1 MLKDF
6 TSKSFCSNGGIDM
19 TKMKIGMS
27 INKHSRLLLTCL
39 LFLSSAIVLWVPCAQ
54 AQGSDAKSI
63 LKAMSDYVSSQ
74 KTIEITFDSDIEI
87 ITPHMEKIQFT
98 NSGEALLSRP
108 DKLRAHRVGGYS
120 DVVLFF
126 DGKTASVFGKN
137 INGYAQFDAPGTVD
151 QLIEALRQGNGIA
164 LPGADLL
171 LSNSYNVLVAGV
183 LEAKHIGRG
192 VIDGRECEHL
202 AFRNFDTDWQIWVE
216 VGKSPIPRKM
226 VITSKTLNSA
236 PQYTLR
242 VKGWKTGVVP
252 ARDAFAFIP
261 PAGAQKLSADALID
275 LDELPQSK

>member
-1 MLKDF
+1 MMK
-6 TSKSFCSNGGIDM
+6 T
-19 TKMKIGMS
+19 KIGIN
-27 INKHSRLLLTCL
+27 INKQRLALFFCIFFLTAAL
-39 LFLSSAIVLWVPCAQ
+39 VLWVPCAQ

-74 KTIEITFDSDIEI
+74 KTIELTFDSDIEV
-87 ITPHMEKIQFT
+87 ITPQLEKIQFT

-108 DKLRAHRVGGYS
+108 DKLRAHRVGGYA
-120 DVVLFF
+120 DVALFY
-126 DGKTASVFGKN
+126 DGKTASIYGKH
-137 INGYAQFDAPGTVD
+137 INGYAQFEAPGTVD
-151 QLIEALRQGNGIA
+151 QLFEALRHGHGVA
-164 LPGADLL
+164 LPFADLL
-171 LSNSYNVLVAGV
+171 LSNSYEVLVAGV

-226 VITSKTLNSA
+226 VITSKTMNSA
-236 PQYTLR
+236 PQYTLH

-252 ARDAFAFIP
+252 AQDAFAFTP
-261 PAGAQKLSADALID
+261 PAGAQKLSANALVD

>member
-1 MLKDF
+1 MMK
-6 TSKSFCSNGGIDM
+6 T
-19 TKMKIGMS
+19 KIGIN
-27 INKHSRLLLTCL
+27 INKQRLALFFCIFFLTAAL
-39 LFLSSAIVLWVPCAQ
+39 VLWVPCAQ
-54 AQGSDAKSI
+54 AQGSDAKFI

-74 KTIEITFDSDIEI
+74 KTIELTFDSDIEV
-87 ITPHMEKIQFT
+87 ITPQLEKIQFT

-108 DKLRAHRVGGYS
+108 DKLRAHRVGGYV
-120 DVVLFF
+120 DVALLF
-126 DGKTASVFGKN
+126 DGKTVTVYGKH

-151 QLIEALRQGNGIA
+151 QLIEALRQGHGIA
-164 LPGADLL
+164 LPFADLI

-226 VITSKTLNSA
+226 VITSKTMNSA

-242 VKGWKTGVVP
+242 VKEWKTGVAP
-252 ARDAFAFIP
+252 ARDAFLFKAP
-261 PAGAQKLSADALID
+261 TGAQKLSADALID